1 MKTYY
6 TFDDVFLIPKFSN
19 CESRQS
25 LSTDATIGSLHL
37 KTPIMS
43 SNMDTVTG
51 PIMAVSM
58 YESGGCGALHRFLS
72 VDKAVRDYEYVLGQR
87 ADCFVSIGVNDH
99 ELYRAQALYN
109 HGARHFIVDI
119 AHGHSSL
126 MHHTLN
132 ILRNTFGDNVYIVA
146 GNVATPEAVKDL
158 ASWGADCI
166 KVGVGGGSCC
176 STRVVTG
183 HGVPMFTCLLECCAQ
198 ADLCNVKIIADGG
211 IRSSGDMIKSLVA
224 GADMVMIGSLLA
236 GTDEAPGDVIM
247 TPSGAVKEFRGMA
260 SRPAMEARFGNTK
273 TNLPVDEGV
282 KTVVPL
288 TGSARRIVSNLT
300 KGIKSGMSY
309 CNATSLDELSLHA
322 EWALQSMA
330 GSLEGRPHI
339 LTGGR

>member
-1 MKTYY
+1 M
-6 TFDDVFLIPKFSN
+6 
-19 CESRQS
+19 
-25 LSTDATIGSLHL
+25 TIGSLHL

-51 PIMAVSM
+51 PSMAVSM

-72 VDKAVRDYEYVLGQR
+72 IEKAVRDYEHVLAKG

-99 ELYRAQALYN
+99 DLQRAQALYN

-119 AHGHSSL
+119 AHGHSAL
-126 MHHTLN
+126 MYHTLS
-132 ILRNTFGDNVYIVA
+132 ILRNTFGDSIYIVA
-146 GNVATPEAVKDL
+146 GNVATPEAVRDL
-158 ASWGADCI
+158 ADWGADCV
-166 KVGVGGGSCC
+166 KVGIGGGSCC
-176 STRVVTG
+176 STRVITG
-183 HGVPMFTCLLECCAQ
+183 HGVPMFTCLLECCEA
-198 ADLCNVKIIADGG
+198 ADTLGVKVIADGG
-211 IRSSGDMIKSLVA
+211 IRSSGDMVKSLVA

-273 TNLPVDEGV
+273 TNLPADEGV

-288 TGSARRIVSNLT
+288 TGPVSSIVSNLT

-309 CNATSLDELSLHA
+309 CNAESLDALTARA
-322 EWALQSMA
+322 EWGLQSMA

-339 LTGGR
+339 LTGGK